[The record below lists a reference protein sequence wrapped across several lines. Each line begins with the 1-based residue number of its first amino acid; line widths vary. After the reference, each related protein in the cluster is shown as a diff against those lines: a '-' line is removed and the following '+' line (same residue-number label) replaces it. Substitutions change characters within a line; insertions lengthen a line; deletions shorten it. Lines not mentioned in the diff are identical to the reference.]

1 MGNESGMKILNHQT
15 RAIVASSIVSMSL
28 LLEGCNQLEQ
38 FGIGTTPIND
48 VTQNPDPKQVVT
60 VRGDV
65 VNEIGILGQG
75 AYQIKDSTGSIWVLT
90 KSGLPKR
97 NSTVTVKGR
106 ATQGATFAGI
116 NVAVTL
122 AEEERQ

>member
-1 MGNESGMKILNHQT
+1 MKILNHQT
-15 RAIVASSIVSMSL
+15 TAIVAGSVVSMSL
-28 LLEGCNQLEQ
+28 LWGGCGQLEQ
-38 FGIGTTPIND
+38 FGIGTTPINE

-122 AEEERQ
+122 AEEERL